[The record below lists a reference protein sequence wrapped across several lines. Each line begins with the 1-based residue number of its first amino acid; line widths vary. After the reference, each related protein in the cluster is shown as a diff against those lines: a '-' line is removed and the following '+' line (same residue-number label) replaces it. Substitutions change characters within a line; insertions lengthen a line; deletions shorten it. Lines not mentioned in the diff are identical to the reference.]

1 MSKWKNFF
9 LENVS
14 TLLPSVQFRFFG
26 KKSKYVISKPY
37 TLTYYQSSHALS
49 KRWIST
55 KQLGPAPI
63 AFFMVNSKR
72 RMTLIFLLTYWPD
85 PVEFFH
91 IQKISNGYFG
101 YISVYPWIQNGYKM
115 DILDIFWI
123 LSMDNIWIF
132 L

>member
-63 AFFMVNSKR
+63 AFFMVIMFPS
-72 RMTLIFLLTYWPD
+72 T
-85 PVEFFH
+85 
-91 IQKISNGYFG
+91 
-101 YISVYPWIQNGYKM
+101 
-115 DILDIFWI
+115 I
-123 LSMDNIWIF
+123 LSDCIGVCLLSFYFFNTWIIFMHNIFSSRYIMF
-132 L
+132 PNFITKVFV